1 MKVDVFD
8 KTGKSVEKIELS
20 ESVFGVKPN
29 EALLSQYLR
38 ILDSNQR
45 QGTSATK
52 TRGEVSGGGRKPWR
66 QKGTGR
72 ARHGSIRSPIWVGG
86 GISHGPQPKDWSLTF
101 PKKMKRQA
109 VVSALSLKQENKQL
123 KVLNDLSFKKPKTKE
138 MVEILENL
146 KLRGKTLLVVTKSD
160 ENILKSTRN
169 IAGLTVSLSENLNG
183 YDLLKNANVLFV
195 KDAIGKVQ
203 DKYNSK

>member
-1 MKVDVFD
+1 MKIDVFD
-8 KTGKSVEKIELS
+8 KTGKSVEKMELS
-20 ESVFGVKPN
+20 ESVFGVEPN

-52 TRGEVSGGGRKPWR
+52 TRSEVSGGGRKPWR

-146 KLRGKTLLVVTKSD
+146 KLRGKTLLVVIKSD

>member
-38 ILDSNQR
+38 ILDSSQR

>member
-1 MKVDVFD
+1 MKIDVFD
-8 KTGKSVEKIELS
+8 KTGKSVEKMELS

-52 TRGEVSGGGRKPWR
+52 TRSEVSGGGRKPWR

-146 KLRGKTLLVVTKSD
+146 KLRGKTLLVVIKSD

>member
-8 KTGKSVEKIELS
+8 KTGKSVEKMELS

-52 TRGEVSGGGRKPWR
+52 TRSEVSGGGRKPWR

>member
-1 MKVDVFD
+1 MKIDVFD
-8 KTGKSVEKIELS
+8 KTGKSVEKMELS

-52 TRGEVSGGGRKPWR
+52 TRSEVSGGGRKPWR

>member
-1 MKVDVFD
+1 MKIDVFD
-8 KTGKSVEKIELS
+8 KTGKSVEKMELS
-20 ESVFGVKPN
+20 ESVFGVEPN

-52 TRGEVSGGGRKPWR
+52 TRSEVSGGGRKPWR